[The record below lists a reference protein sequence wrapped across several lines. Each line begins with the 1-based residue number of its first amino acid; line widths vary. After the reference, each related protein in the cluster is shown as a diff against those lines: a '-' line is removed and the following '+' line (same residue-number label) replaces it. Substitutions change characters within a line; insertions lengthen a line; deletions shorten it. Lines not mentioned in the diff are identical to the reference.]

1 MLMPSP
7 YAPPEKD
14 TATHLPETTS
24 DLRAMRA
31 ILYIHIAAILLLA
44 VFSLSDNGL
53 LKLSAHLKSV
63 FHERLVQLM
72 LLIPW
77 FACPILMVV
86 AAARLNTR
94 SGRFRIAIV
103 TLDVGLSMFQTWIML
118 PLVQ

>member
-1 MLMPSP
+1 MSMPSP

-14 TATHLPETTS
+14 TATRRPESIS
-24 DLRAMRA
+24 DLREVRA

-44 VFSLSDNGL
+44 VFSWSDNGL
-53 LKLSAHLKSV
+53 LNLPELLNRV
-63 FHERLVQLM
+63 FHERSVQLM

-86 AAARLNTR
+86 ATARIGTR
-94 SGRFRIAIV
+94 SGRFRLAIV
-103 TLDVGLSMFQTWIML
+103 TLDVGLSIFQTWVML